1 MYSPL
6 TSPRLIHLDVL
17 PRCRCVL
24 RRVMSQYTA
33 AHSTL
38 GGRGGAIK
46 ASTAEA
52 ALVKLTSGLSDVSVK
67 YATVSGKTCKKDI
80 AVY

>member
-1 MYSPL
+1 
-6 TSPRLIHLDVL
+6 
-17 PRCRCVL
+17 
-24 RRVMSQYTA
+24 MSQYTA

-38 GGRGGAIK
+38 GGGAGAIK

>member
-1 MYSPL
+1 
-6 TSPRLIHLDVL
+6 
-17 PRCRCVL
+17 
-24 RRVMSQYTA
+24 MSQYTA